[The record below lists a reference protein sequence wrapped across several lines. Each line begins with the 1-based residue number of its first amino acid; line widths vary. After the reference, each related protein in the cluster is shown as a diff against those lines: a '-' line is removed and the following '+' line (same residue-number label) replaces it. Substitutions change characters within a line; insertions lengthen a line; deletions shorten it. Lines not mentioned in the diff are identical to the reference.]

1 MTEISIS
8 QDLSVV
14 KQIKQYWDGRAFI
27 NQVILHDGRTVAVSR
42 QQMAEL
48 VDSAQRSSAYSL
60 QTTPIRELGYAY
72 DVQPVAVKAAPVVD
86 TWQPRPA
93 RAAAPT
99 STADSQARDAAILR
113 SVERMQANYSHRS
126 PITGHFRGGGR
137 GQR

>member
-8 QDLSVV
+8 QDLSAV
-14 KQIKQYWDGRAFI
+14 KQIKQYWDGSAFI
-27 NQVILHDGRTVAVSR
+27 NQIILHDGRIVAISR
-42 QQMAEL
+42 QQMTDL
-48 VDSAQRSSAYSL
+48 VDSAQRSSEYAL
-60 QTTPIRELGYAY
+60 QAATCRELGYAY
-72 DVQPVAVKAAPVVD
+72 NVQPVVKAAPVVD

-99 STADSQARDAAILR
+99 PTAASQVRDAAILR

-137 GQR
+137 GER